1 MLSAENQAVLAAFVR
16 AEPAAALATLAPA
29 DEAQGAACAASAEGL
44 TFFPSPTHQGGFVG
58 LLRKRTG

>member
-16 AEPAAALATLAPA
+16 AEPAAA